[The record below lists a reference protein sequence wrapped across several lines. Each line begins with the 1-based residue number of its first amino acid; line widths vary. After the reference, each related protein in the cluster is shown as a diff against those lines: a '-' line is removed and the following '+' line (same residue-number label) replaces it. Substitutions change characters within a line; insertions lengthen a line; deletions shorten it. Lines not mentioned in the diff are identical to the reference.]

1 MQFERIISFL
11 QELNK
16 NNNREWFAENRAKY
30 DDFRLLTVELT
41 EHLLSFIKSFDANLS
56 HIEPKQCMYRIYRDI
71 RFSKDKTPYKTHVGF
86 FFSARGRSGAFP
98 GYYLHIEDGKSF
110 VGGGIHV
117 PPVDDLKN
125 LRQEIYYNMEEFLDI
140 FESQQFSSFYK
151 ELSDYGKLKT
161 APRDYDIDYEHIDVL
176 NNKSFVVSSAI
187 SNELLFSEKGL
198 DYVKNA
204 FFALKPLIDFLSR
217 VYD

>member
-1 MQFERIISFL
+1 
-11 QELNK
+11 
-16 NNNREWFAENRAKY
+16 
-30 DDFRLLTVELT
+30 
-41 EHLLSFIKSFDANLS
+41 
-56 HIEPKQCMYRIYRDI
+56 MYRIYRDI

-161 APRDYDIDYEHIDVL
+161 APRDY
-176 NNKSFVVSSAI
+176 
-187 SNELLFSEKGL
+187 
-198 DYVKNA
+198 
-204 FFALKPLIDFLSR
+204 
-217 VYD
+217 